1 MNKKEVDINKLT
13 KLKKTIESMD
23 SVHHPKI
30 LEILKESNAHISSN
44 RNGCFINMNNFSD
57 DIIEKLNNFIK
68 YINTQEQ
75 TLGAVEQ
82 LKNDFKKEYFNN
94 KKKDNKEK
102 PVVSTSEC

>member
-1 MNKKEVDINKLT
+1 MNKKVDINKL
-13 KLKKTIESMD
+13 KELKKTIESMD

-57 DIIEKLNNFIK
+57 NIIDKLNNFIK

-82 LKNDFKKEYFNN
+82 IKNDFKKEYFNN

-102 PVVSTSEC
+102 VVVSTSEC

>member
-1 MNKKEVDINKLT
+1 MNKKTVDINKL
-13 KLKKTIESMD
+13 KQLKKTIENMD

-30 LEILKESNAHISSN
+30 LEILKESNAHISNN

-57 DIIEKLNNFIK
+57 DIINKLNNFIK

-82 LKNDFKKEYFNN
+82 IKNDFKKEYFNN

-102 PVVSTSEC
+102 LVVSTSEC